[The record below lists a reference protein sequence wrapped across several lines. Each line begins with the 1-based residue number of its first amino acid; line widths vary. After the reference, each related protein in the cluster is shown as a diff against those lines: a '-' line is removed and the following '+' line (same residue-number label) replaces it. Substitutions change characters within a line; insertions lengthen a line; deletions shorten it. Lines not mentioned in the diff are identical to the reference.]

1 MSRRVIVLGGGPIGI
16 ETAVLAETR
25 GFQTTVVEQSEVG
38 AHIAR
43 WEHVRFFS
51 PWALNRSPWGVAA
64 LQAAGIA
71 LAPAN
76 EFPMG
81 REYLDLYLRPLVR
94 AGGLSPRIRWGTSV
108 LGVARRRALKGE
120 LVGGRGDAGPF
131 MVSVVGPGGHEFLE
145 ADIVFDATGTYG
157 QPNAFGPGGLN
168 FPGERE
174 VADLIEHWIP
184 DATGRVR
191 GTYAN
196 RHVLL
201 VGNGHSAATTLQL
214 LTDLRE
220 TEPDTRVTWALG
232 AKPIP
237 YSEPLDDPLPLR
249 LELCRFANRTAAG
262 ETEGVAPMHE
272 PIVDVQRRG
281 DRAQVT
287 FGDGTTV
294 DVDQIVSNVGYRPD
308 LDITRELQVHH
319 CYASDGPIKLA
330 ATLLDDV
337 ERTDCLAQETPG
349 LDALRSP
356 ETDFWVVGS
365 KSYGRNSNFLLR
377 VGFEQIES
385 ILLDAH
391 V

>member
-1 MSRRVIVLGGGPIGI
+1 
-16 ETAVLAETR
+16 
-25 GFQTTVVEQSEVG
+25 
-38 AHIAR
+38 
-43 WEHVRFFS
+43 
-51 PWALNRSPWGVAA
+51 
-64 LQAAGIA
+64 
-71 LAPAN
+71 
-76 EFPMG
+76 
-81 REYLDLYLRPLVR
+81 
-94 AGGLSPRIRWGTSV
+94 
-108 LGVARRRALKGE
+108 
-120 LVGGRGDAGPF
+120 
-131 MVSVVGPGGHEFLE
+131 
-145 ADIVFDATGTYG
+145 
-157 QPNAFGPGGLN
+157 
-168 FPGERE
+168 
-174 VADLIEHWIP
+174 
-184 DATGRVR
+184 
-191 GTYAN
+191 
-196 RHVLL
+196 
-201 VGNGHSAATTLQL
+201 
-214 LTDLRE
+214 
-220 TEPDTRVTWALG
+220 
-232 AKPIP
+232 
-237 YSEPLDDPLPLR
+237 
-249 LELCRFANRTAAG
+249 
-262 ETEGVAPMHE
+262 MHE